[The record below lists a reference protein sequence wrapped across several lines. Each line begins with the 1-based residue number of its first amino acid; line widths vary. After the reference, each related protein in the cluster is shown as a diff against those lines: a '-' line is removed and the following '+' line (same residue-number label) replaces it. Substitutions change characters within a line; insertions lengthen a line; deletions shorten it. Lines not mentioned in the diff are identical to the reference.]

1 MNNKKVDW
9 PKLIKSVL
17 PDCIY
22 ISKQKGYLYLSRPL
36 GWEVAGDHIQS
47 GAGSS
52 DNDYLILNIH
62 IPGFK

>member
-1 MNNKKVDW
+1 MFDCMTLLNNV
-9 PKLIKSVL
+9 S
-17 PDCIY
+17 
-22 ISKQKGYLYLSRPL
+22 LST

>member
-1 MNNKKVDW
+1 MVC
-9 PKLIKSVL
+9 PV
-17 PDCIY
+17 PV
-22 ISKQKGYLYLSRPL
+22 

-62 IPGFK
+62 VPGFK